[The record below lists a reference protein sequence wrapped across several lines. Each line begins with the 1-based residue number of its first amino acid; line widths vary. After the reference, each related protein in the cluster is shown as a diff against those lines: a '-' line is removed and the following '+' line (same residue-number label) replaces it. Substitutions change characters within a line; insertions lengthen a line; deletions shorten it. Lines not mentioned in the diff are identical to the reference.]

1 MVKDRKGKDRPI
13 GFSKKA
19 LQKKVKRNFKRKNR
33 GKGSS
38 RNV

>member
-1 MVKDRKGKDRPI
+1 MAKDKRGIARPV

-19 LQKKVKRNFKRKNR
+19 LQKKEKRNLKRKNR
-33 GKGSS
+33 GKKGS

>member
-1 MVKDRKGKDRPI
+1 MAKDKKGVERPI

-19 LQKKVKRNFKRKNR
+19 LRMKEKRDLARKNR
-33 GKGSS
+33 GKKGS

>member
-1 MVKDRKGKDRPI
+1 MAKDKKGKDRPI

-19 LQKKVKRNFKRKNR
+19 LQKKEKRNLARKNR
-33 GKGSS
+33 GKKGS

>member
-1 MVKDRKGKDRPI
+1 MAADKRGKDRPI

-19 LQKKVKRNFKRKNR
+19 LKKREKRNLKRKNR
-33 GKGSS
+33 GKRGS

>member
-1 MVKDRKGKDRPI
+1 MAKDKKGKDRPI

-19 LQKKVKRNFKRKNR
+19 IKKREKRNLKRKSR
-33 GKGSS
+33 GKGS

>member
-13 GFSKKA
+13 GFTKKA
-19 LQKKVKRNFKRKNR
+19 IKKREKRNIKRKNR
-33 GKGSS
+33 GKRGS

>member
-13 GFSKKA
+13 GFSKQA
-19 LQKKVKRNFKRKNR
+19 IKKKEKRNLKRKNR
-33 GKGSS
+33 GKRGS